1 MKIKAAI
8 ATILATLIL
17 APAAAGWAIGSW
29 QGAFII
35 WGVIGTLALL
45 LVSGSVI
52 AAHYLTPNGPAK

>member
-35 WGVIGTLALL
+35 WGVIGTPTPPALHHQAPL
-45 LVSGSVI
+45 
-52 AAHYLTPNGPAK
+52 PNE